1 MQDLLDLTASN
12 YDISTFTRVVIT
24 YLLCAKSI
32 KLVVVQKP
40 SQSPIRGS
48 HYYYWDRKQ
57 LIRGVMSGLTN

>member
-1 MQDLLDLTASN
+1 MKIAN
-12 YDISTFTRVVIT
+12 FVIPST

-57 LIRGVMSGLTN
+57 LIRGVKLGLTNCSTWPC